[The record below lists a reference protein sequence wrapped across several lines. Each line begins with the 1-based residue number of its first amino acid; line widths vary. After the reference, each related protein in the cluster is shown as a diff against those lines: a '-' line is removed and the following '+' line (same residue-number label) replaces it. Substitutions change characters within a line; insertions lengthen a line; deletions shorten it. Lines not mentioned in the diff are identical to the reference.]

1 MRVFKSAFTLAEA
14 MIAMAIIG
22 IVAAVTIPQV
32 VTGSLKNEAGAVLGR
47 TVEQIELGCQNMIQK
62 ANDNIKVTD
71 GGYYEGLSEL
81 TQQAVFGDSVTSNE
95 SMQGENLF
103 EYGGAFFGAKSFDG
117 DDKYATADD
126 YISSIRNFKG
136 EGDRISASKKAYILE
151 KQKAIIMVNNSANA
165 AGALDEFTTAIFI
178 DVNGTQKPNRGG
190 KDVFI
195 FGLTNQ
201 GKLIPRGTSNYQKY
215 YAPAPLHTADCKK
228 DAVITGWSCAARV
241 VQDGYRITYY

>member
-81 TQQAVFGDSVTSNE
+81 TQQAVFGDSVSTNH
-95 SMQGENLF
+95 SMRGENIF

-117 DDKYATADD
+117 DDKYASADD

-136 EGDRISASKKAYILE
+136 EGNRISASKKAYILE
-151 KQKAIIMVNNSANA
+151 KQKAIIMVNNSATA
-165 AGALDEFTTAIFI
+165 VSALDDFTTAIFI

-190 KDVFI
+190 KDVFL
-195 FGLTNQ
+195 FALTNQ
-201 GKLIPRGTSNYQKY
+201 GKMIPAGTSKYQKY
-215 YAPAPLHTADCKK
+215 SSSITLHTADCKNN
-228 DAVITGWSCAARV
+228 AIGGGWSCTARV

>member
-81 TQQAVFGDSVTSNE
+81 TQQAVFGEGAGTEKMSGPGIFDN
-95 SMQGENLF
+95 
-103 EYGGAFFGAKSFDG
+103 GGAFFGLTLLEDSESYLKSFKDFSG
-117 DDKYATADD
+117 DSLTAAVKP
-126 YISSIRNFKG
+126 SNN
-136 EGDRISASKKAYILE
+136 KAYLMN
-151 KQKAIIMVNNSANA
+151 KQKAVVVASKTDYKN
-165 AGALDEFTTAIFI
+165 LDVDGFNTAIYI
-178 DVNGTQKPNRGG
+178 DVNGIQKPNRGG
-190 KDVFI
+190 RDIFI
-195 FGLTNQ
+195 FGLTHQ
-201 GKLIPRGTSNYQKY
+201 GKLVPRGTADYQRY
-215 YAPAPLHTADCKK
+215 YSGAPLHTADCKK
-228 DAVITGWSCAARV
+228 GAVKTGWSCAARV